1 MLDRFDVLILEIWQK
16 WGDIG
21 PQGMSEKVHLS
32 ASQCS
37 RRMQRLRSEGYV
49 QHIAAV
55 LDAAKIGIGVHA
67 YILLTLHSHSAEC
80 LEQFRQK
87 IMDMD
92 EVSECQT
99 LTGISD
105 VILKVSTY
113 DLNSF
118 NHFLNHELLSLPEV
132 STAHSNI
139 VLSNIKSSTNFT
151 LKYSN

>member
-1 MLDRFDVLILEIWQK
+1 MLDRFDVLILEIWQQ

-49 QHIAAV
+49 QNIAAV

-80 LEQFRQK
+80 LARFRQK
-87 IMDMD
+87 IMDMN

-99 LTGISD
+99 LTGGSD
-105 VILKVSTY
+105 VILKVSTC
-113 DLNSF
+113 DLATF
-118 NHFLNHELLSLPEV
+118 NHFLNHDLLSMPEV
-132 STAHSNI
+132 STAHSSI
-139 VLSNIKSSTNFT
+139 VLDNIKSTTSFT